1 MILFGV
7 RSRRKRLG
15 TVTTECPQCHRTC
28 SQAVARA
35 QRWFTLFFIPIFPFS
50 SKYYSVCSMCSGAT
64 KLDRAQAE
72 RLSSEGPSQQQQPS
86 PPAPGAGDAV
96 PSPPDHT
103 PGGTP
108 RPPSYGAD
116 PSDYA

>member
-7 RSRRKRLG
+7 RSRRMRLG

-28 SQAVARA
+28 SQAIARA

-50 SKYYSVCSMCSGAT
+50 SRHYSVCSMCSGAT

-72 RLSSEGPSQQQQPS
+72 GLSSQGLAQQPPTA
-86 PPAPGAGDAV
+86 PPPGASAAV
-96 PSPPDHT
+96 PPPHDAT
-103 PGGTP
+103 PGATP